1 MELTP
6 SALASFIKKNLPNT
20 KIIVKGEVSQP
31 KISSGHMYF
40 NLKDNFTNIKVIAWK
55 SKSELFDL
63 VIEGSEITCTGKI
76 DYYGGNSTLSLI
88 IDNIKSDGI
97 MGELFVN
104 YNKIKEEFTK
114 NGYFSKQKKPL
125 PNIINNICIITSAGG
140 AAIQDFNWG
149 IDNSGLLLKRDI
161 IDVQVQ
167 GIDCPKNICIELEKL
182 QNSDYDLILI
192 TRGGGS
198 FSDLFG
204 FSQPELI
211 ESVYN
216 FNLPVLSAIGHQIDN
231 PLLDLV
237 ADYSSP
243 TPSLASQFIVEHN
256 KKYINNNYEILDNI
270 KYTINNS
277 IKYRKNILDKYLRK
291 ITKIQEEI
299 FEIPKNIKNNIEIEI
314 NSRKNQL
321 DLYLKQIKLIE
332 NTKDIKILNINKRE
346 ILNPNRLIENQ
357 KIIIEWNGVK
367 INAIISLS

>member
-1 MELTP
+1 MTP
-6 SALASFIKKNLPNT
+6 SDLAIFIKKNLPNT

-31 KISSGHMYF
+31 KISNGHMYF
-40 NLKDNFTNIKVIAWK
+40 NLKDNFTNVKVIAWK
-55 SKSELFDL
+55 SKSDLFDL
-63 VIEGSEITCTGKI
+63 IIEGSEITCTGKI

-114 NGYFSKQKKPL
+114 KGYFSKPKKPL
-125 PNIINNICIITSAGG
+125 PNIISNICIITSAGG

-149 IDNSGLLLKRDI
+149 IDNAGLLLNRDI

-167 GIDCPKNICIELEKL
+167 GIDCPKNICIELEKI
-182 QNSDYDLILI
+182 QEYDLVLI

-198 FSDLFG
+198 FADLFG

-256 KKYINNNYEILDNI
+256 RKYINNNYKILDDI
-270 KYTINNS
+270 KCIINNS
-277 IKYRKNILDKYLRK
+277 ITDRKNILDKYLRK
-291 ITKIQEEI
+291 IIMAKEEI
-299 FEIPKNIKNNIEIEI
+299 FKNIKNNIKIEI
-314 NSRKNQL
+314 DTRKNQL

-332 NTKDIKILNINKRE
+332 NTKDIKILNINKKE
-346 ILNPNRLIENQ
+346 ILNPTRLIENQ

-367 INAIISLS
+367 INVVIDSII